1 MAMKLLDKVSVDEGS
16 VRRTDDGYLVAIA
29 RVGRANNIQIYT
41 GDEMDRPEMP
51 FVRVFRPASEVF
63 SKDAMTSVAHKP
75 MTNDHPVDGV
85 SADTWKRDAIGQMG
99 DEITKDGEFVRVPLV
114 MMDGAAIKDYEA
126 GKRELSLGYKADIE
140 WSSGFTDSGEQYD
153 AIQRNI
159 RVNHIALVDQG
170 RANQEFRIGDGANHW
185 GARPTTRSTDDRT
198 HSMTDKLRTVVVDG
212 LSVSITDEGALAID
226 KLQTAVADAQ
236 KKTADA
242 EAKAT
247 TDMSEK
253 EKKVA
258 KLQAEIDDLKG
269 KVMDEAAL
277 DKRVQD
283 RAELIGK
290 AKVIAKDLDTTGVS
304 DAGIRKA
311 TVAAKLGD
319 AAIKDKSEA
328 YIDARFDILTED
340 SETVTDSLRHI
351 GGVKSTDG
359 AGGWNDSAFKSAG
372 VKMKKEA

>member
-1 MAMKLLDKVSVDEGS
+1 MQLIDKVSVDEGS
-16 VRRTDDGYLVAIA
+16 AKRTADGYLVAVA
-29 RVGRANNIQIYT
+29 RVGRANNIQLYT
-41 GDEMDRPEMP
+41 GDEMEKPEMP
-51 FVRVFRPASEVF
+51 FVRVYRPASEVF

-75 MTNDHPVDGV
+75 MTNDHPIDGV
-85 SADTWKRDAIGQMG
+85 SAVTWKRDAIGQMG

-140 WSSGFTDSGEQYD
+140 WTGGVTDGGEEYD

-159 RVNHIALVDQG
+159 RVNHVALVEKG
-170 RANQEFRIGDGANHW
+170 RANQEFRIGDSANQW

-198 HSMTDKLRTVVVDG
+198 HSMTDKLRAVVVDG
-212 LSVSITDEGALAID
+212 LSVNTTDEGALAID
-226 KLQTAVADAQ
+226 KLQKAVTDAQ
-236 KKTADA
+236 KQTADA
-242 EAKAT
+242 EAKAI

-269 KVMDEAAL
+269 KAMDDAAI
-277 DKRVQD
+277 DKRVQV

-340 SETVTDSLRHI
+340 SETTTDSLRHL

-372 VKMKKEA
+372 VKIKKEA

>member
-1 MAMKLLDKVSVDEGS
+1 MQFVDKVSIDES
-16 VRRTDDGYLVAIA
+16 TVKRTVDGYLVASS
-29 RVGRANNIQIYT
+29 RVSRANNVQLYT
-41 GDEMDRPEMP
+41 GDEMKQPGME
-51 FVRVFRPASEVF
+51 FVRVFRPESEVF
-63 SKDAMTSVAHKP
+63 STDSMASIAHKP
-75 MTNDHPVDGV
+75 MTNDHPTASVT
-85 SADTWKRDAIGQMG
+85 ADTWKLDSIGQMG
-99 DEITKDGEFVRVPLV
+99 DEVTRDGEYIRVPLI
-114 MMDGAAIKDYEA
+114 MMDGTAIKDYEG
-126 GKRELSLGYKADIE
+126 GKRELSLGYTADVE
-140 WSSGFTDSGEQYD
+140 MVSGLTDSGEAYD

-159 RVNHIALVDQG
+159 RVNHVALVDQG
-170 RANQEFRIGDGANHW
+170 RANQEFRIGDSANHW
-185 GARPTTRSTDDRT
+185 GARPTTRSTHDRT

-212 LSVSITDEGALAID
+212 LSVTITDEGALAID

-242 EAKAT
+242 DAKAV
-247 TDMSEK
+247 TDKAEMDK
-253 EKKVA
+253 AAA

-290 AKVIAKDLDTTGVS
+290 AKLIAKDLDTTGVS

>member
-1 MAMKLLDKVSVDEGS
+1 MEK
-16 VRRTDDGYLVAIA
+16 
-29 RVGRANNIQIYT
+29 
-41 GDEMDRPEMP
+41 PEMP
-51 FVRVFRPASEVF
+51 FVRVYRPASEVF

-75 MTNDHPVDGV
+75 MTNDHPADGV

-140 WSSGFTDSGEQYD
+140 WTGGFTDGGEEYD

-159 RVNHIALVDQG
+159 RVNHVALVDQG
-170 RANQEFRIGDGANHW
+170 RANQEFRIGDSANHW

-212 LSVSITDEGALAID
+212 LSVTITDEGALAID

-236 KKTADA
+236 KKTVAA
-242 EAKAT
+242 EAKAV
-247 TDMSEK
+247 TDMAEK
-253 EKKVA
+253 DKAAA

-290 AKVIAKDLDTTGVS
+290 AKLIAKDLDTTGVS

>member
-170 RANQEFRIGDGANHW
+170 RANQEFRIGDGANQW
-185 GARPTTRSTDDRT
+185 GARPTTRKAGGHKMADLQ
-198 HSMTDKLRTVVVDG
+198 KAVIDG
-212 LSVSITDEGALAID
+212 LTIDVTEQGAQAIE
-226 KLQTAVADAQ
+226 KLQKQLTDADKAKLDTQ
-236 KKTADA
+236 TTHDAAIAAKDA
-242 EAKAT
+242 EIAK
-247 TDMSEK
+247 K
-253 EKKVA
+253 
-258 KLQAEIDDLKG
+258 QAEIDDLKG

-290 AKVIAKDLDTTGVS
+290 AKLIVKDLDTTGVS

>member
-1 MAMKLLDKVSVDEGS
+1 MQLIDSVSVDEGS
-16 VRRTDDGYLVAIA
+16 VRRTDDGYLVATA
-29 RVGRANNIQIYT
+29 RVGRANNVQVYT
-41 GDEMDRPEMP
+41 GDEMERPEMP
-51 FVRVFRPASEVF
+51 FVRIHRPASEVF

-126 GKRELSLGYKADIE
+126 GKRDLSLGYTADID
-140 WSSGFTDSGEQYD
+140 WTGGFTDSGQEYD

-159 RVNHIALVDQG
+159 RVNHVALVSEG
-170 RANQEFRIGDGANHW
+170 RANQEFRIGDGANQW
-185 GARPTTRSTDDRT
+185 GARPTTRKAGGHKMADLQ
-198 HSMTDKLRTVVVDG
+198 KAVIDG
-212 LSVSITDEGALAID
+212 LTIDVTDQGAQAIE
-226 KLQTAVADAQ
+226 KLQKQLTDADKAKSDTQ
-236 KKTADA
+236 TTHDAAIAAKDA
-242 EAKAT
+242 EIAK
-247 TDMSEK
+247 K
-253 EKKVA
+253 
-258 KLQAEIDDLKG
+258 QAEVDDLKG
-269 KVMDEAAL
+269 KVLDDAAL

-290 AKVIAKDLDTTGVS
+290 ATAIAKDLETTGVS
-304 DAGIRKA
+304 DAEIRKA

-328 YIDARFDILTED
+328 YIDARFDILSED
-340 SETVTDSLRHI
+340 SATPTDTLRTI
-351 GGVKSTDG
+351 GNIKPTDG
-359 AGGWNDSAFKSAG
+359 ASAWSDSAFKSAG

>member
-1 MAMKLLDKVSVDEGS
+1 MNIKLIDNVSVDENS
-16 VRRTDDGYLVAIA
+16 AKRTTDGYLTAECSVS
-29 RVGRANNIQIYT
+29 RANNIQLYT
-41 GDEMDRPEMP
+41 GDEMGKPGVSSVRVYRPE
-51 FVRVFRPASEVF
+51 SEVF
-63 SKDAMTSVAHKP
+63 SRDSMGSIAHKP
-75 MTNDHPVDGV
+75 MTNDHPNESV
-85 SADTWKRDAIGQMG
+85 SADTWKRDAVGHMG
-99 DEITKDGEFVRVPLV
+99 DEVTRQGDFVRVPLI
-114 MMDGAAIKDYEA
+114 MMDGAAIRDFEA
-126 GKRELSLGYKADIE
+126 GKRELSLGYTADID
-140 WSSGFTDSGEQYD
+140 WTDGVTESGEKYD

-159 RVNHIALVDQG
+159 QINHLALVDKG
-170 RANQEFRIGDGANHW
+170 RANQELRIVDDATDGGKDRAWGVAPINHDQNPK
-185 GARPTTRSTDDRT
+185 GLIMD
-198 HSMTDKLRTVVVDG
+198 MLTVVLGDKAVQ
-212 LSVSITDEGALAID
+212 VSAPDAPAIEAF
-226 KLQTAVADAQ
+226 KG
-236 KKTADA
+236 KMADA
-242 EAKAT
+242 EAKAI
-247 TDMSEK
+247 TDMAEK
-253 EKKVA
+253 DKGAA

-290 AKVIAKDLDTTGVS
+290 AKLIAKDLDTTGVS

-340 SETVTDSLRHI
+340 SEATTDSLRHL
-351 GGVKSTDG
+351 GVVKSTDG

>member
-1 MAMKLLDKVSVDEGS
+1 MQLVDNVSVDEGS
-16 VRRTDDGYLVAIA
+16 VRRTDDGYLVASA
-29 RVGRANNIQIYT
+29 RVGRANNVQLYT
-41 GDEMDRPEMP
+41 GDEMERPEMP
-51 FVRVFRPASEVF
+51 FVRVHRPASEVF

-114 MMDGAAIKDYEA
+114 MMDGAAIKDYED

-140 WSSGFTDSGEQYD
+140 WTGGFTDSGEAYD

-159 RVNHIALVDQG
+159 RVNHVALVEKG
-170 RANQEFRIGDGANHW
+170 RANQEFRIGDSANHW
-185 GARPTTRSTDDRT
+185 GARPTTRSADERT
-198 HSMTDKLRTVVVDG
+198 HSMTDKLKSVVLDG
-212 LSVSITDEGALAID
+212 LSVTTTDEGALAIE
-226 KLQTAVADAQ
+226 KLQKDVVDAQ

-242 EAKAT
+242 EAKAI
-247 TDMSEK
+247 TDASEK

-351 GGVKSTDG
+351 GVVKSTDG
-359 AGGWNDSAFKSAG
+359 SGGWNDSAFKSAG

>member
-1 MAMKLLDKVSVDEGS
+1 MQLIDKVSVDEGS
-16 VRRTDDGYLVAIA
+16 AKRTEDGYLVAVA
-29 RVGRANNIQIYT
+29 RVGRANNIQLYT
-41 GDEMDRPEMP
+41 GDEMEKPEMP
-51 FVRVFRPASEVF
+51 FVRVYRPASEVF

-75 MTNDHPVDGV
+75 MTNDHPIDGV

-140 WSSGFTDSGEQYD
+140 WSSGFTDSGEAYD

-159 RVNHIALVDQG
+159 RVNHVALVDQG
-170 RANQEFRIGDGANHW
+170 RANQEFRIGDSANHW

-212 LSVSITDEGALAID
+212 LSVTITDEGALAID

-242 EAKAT
+242 EAKAV

-269 KVMDEAAL
+269 KAMDDAAI

-290 AKVIAKDLDTTGVS
+290 AKLITKDLDTTGIS

-319 AAIKDKSEA
+319 AAIKGKSEA

-340 SETVTDSLRHI
+340 SETTTDTLRTI

-359 AGGWNDSAFKSAG
+359 AGGWNDSVVKSAG

>member
-1 MAMKLLDKVSVDEGS
+1 MQLIDKVSVDEGS
-16 VRRTDDGYLVAIA
+16 AKRTADGYLVAVA
-29 RVGRANNIQIYT
+29 RVGRANNIQLYT
-41 GDEMDRPEMP
+41 GDEMEKPEMP
-51 FVRVFRPASEVF
+51 FVRVYRPASEVF

-75 MTNDHPVDGV
+75 MTNDHPIDGV
-85 SADTWKRDAIGQMG
+85 SAVTWKRDAIGQMG

-140 WSSGFTDSGEQYD
+140 WTGGVTDGGEEYD

-159 RVNHIALVDQG
+159 RVNHVALVDQG
-170 RANQEFRIGDGANHW
+170 RANQEFRIGDSANQW

-198 HSMTDKLRTVVVDG
+198 HSMTDKLRAVVVDG
-212 LSVSITDEGALAID
+212 LSVNTTDEGALAID
-226 KLQTAVADAQ
+226 KLQKAVTDAQ
-236 KKTADA
+236 KQTADA
-242 EAKAT
+242 EAKAI

-269 KVMDEAAL
+269 KAMDDAAI
-277 DKRVQD
+277 DKRVQV

-340 SETVTDSLRHI
+340 SEATTDSLRHL
-351 GGVKSTDG
+351 GVVKSTDG

-372 VKMKKEA
+372 VKIKKEA